1 MGWGIVPC
9 GVGTKSVL
17 VREAVRCLRAQ
28 AGAGGAAGPPPSA
41 SSHARSSARGGSAPI
56 QPGGVRAWGQL
67 RGAADSSPV
76 WVPHLP
82 VQGVASH
89 PLQPHLMPESCRQT
103 PHPGDPQHRDKG
115 GGRLGGRINP
125 PSTSPPTPKPRC
137 AGAWPL
143 SLPCR
148 ARARA
153 ALLPARCGAAIFP
166 QHPFPLRR
174 HTAPGCPQRE
184 GCRGGCCAPHLPSP
198 PGGSPHRG
206 SLPPSPPCLPQSR
219 SRRALLPAAPQRW
232 AGGRRG
238 PPARAAMPPPPLPP
252 PPRSGAGGDSG
263 HAGSGAGRK
272 AAMPGLRVRTG
283 AQGAALFFSPFFLFF
298 FSPPPLCIHQPSL
311 LPLHHR
317 GHLHPLAV
325 FRNCSNFLPCDPTP
339 GSSPR
344 RPQAGAGVSAEPPAR
359 CHRRGPSHG
368 REMRLPAPEQRRG
381 GGGDA
386 HPPAPQPLGQH
397 RAASPAA
404 GRWAPRAAPPAGRHP
419 GHAVPAGQCRGGS
432 RGEAVA
438 RVSPRGAGSCWAV
451 GCVGGSW

>member
-1 MGWGIVPC
+1 
-9 GVGTKSVL
+9 
-17 VREAVRCLRAQ
+17 
-28 AGAGGAAGPPPSA
+28 
-41 SSHARSSARGGSAPI
+41 
-56 QPGGVRAWGQL
+56 
-67 RGAADSSPV
+67 
-76 WVPHLP
+76 
-82 VQGVASH
+82 
-89 PLQPHLMPESCRQT
+89 
-103 PHPGDPQHRDKG
+103 
-115 GGRLGGRINP
+115 
-125 PSTSPPTPKPRC
+125 
-137 AGAWPL
+137 
-143 SLPCR
+143 
-148 ARARA
+148 
-153 ALLPARCGAAIFP
+153 
-166 QHPFPLRR
+166 
-174 HTAPGCPQRE
+174 
-184 GCRGGCCAPHLPSP
+184 
-198 PGGSPHRG
+198 
-206 SLPPSPPCLPQSR
+206 
-219 SRRALLPAAPQRW
+219 
-232 AGGRRG
+232 
-238 PPARAAMPPPPLPP
+238 
-252 PPRSGAGGDSG
+252 
-263 HAGSGAGRK
+263 
-272 AAMPGLRVRTG
+272 MPGLGVRTG

-359 CHRRGPSHG
+359 CQRRGPSHG

-451 GCVGGSW
+451 GCVGGSWRCSPAWLLRVGALWGRHGDGTRPTWLCPCPEPRAGWLLLPAGETEARMGAGMSLLGGKKGAVLGWGPRCPRSGTCCPLPVQLGARQELGSAGAGTGLGMEDGGAAAGRARCPAWAAGGQAGGCPRWQGPVSPALGDTGQTESHPCTPKKAAGRCLGASHLPCLSFPS